1 MQGEACSM
9 LLANFS
15 QVSKDFGG
23 NPIFQDVDVE
33 ILKHERIGL
42 VGENGSGKSTL
53 FKLLAGLDTPTQGTI
68 TRRRNLTIGYLTQE
82 IDEAML
88 AKTIYEAVS
97 ETSSELVELQQRLE
111 TLEEQMSSPLFA
123 SNADAMTRILE
134 TYSKAQERYEA
145 LGGYTLNHKVEAVL
159 NGLGFPSSM
168 YEQEVGSLS
177 GGEKKLVNLARIL
190 LQVPD
195 LLLLDEPDNHLD
207 LQAKAWLEYYIQEYP
222 GTVLI
227 ISHDR
232 HLLDTSVNKIFEL
245 EDGEISSYTGNY
257 SYFVVERQ
265 RRLEKL
271 QELYTAQRDEIKRL
285 EISMRRLKGWAKQNS
300 KFAGKAEY
308 MAKRVE
314 QAREEAVDRPTLVRD
329 RIKVGLD
336 AERSGKKVLEV
347 KGLSTSFD
355 SYTLFEPFDLTILYG
370 ECVGIVGAN
379 GSGKTTLMKS
389 MIGIL
394 PATYGTVKIGASVV
408 TGYYA
413 QEQETLPFKSTPLD
427 FVRRLKN
434 MTEGQAVAFLHT
446 LLFSYEDIH
455 TPIGKLS
462 GGEKSRLQ
470 IARLR
475 LTNAN
480 FLLLDEP
487 TNNLD
492 IASTEVLEKALD
504 MFEGTVLTVSHD
516 RYFLDKVTTTTLAIG
531 NDKRVR
537 VYPGNFSYYMEHQD
551 AFSRP
556 DDRNQSTFHQEVFQK
571 RTMYEKQCL

>member
-1 MQGEACSM
+1 M

-15 QVSKDFGG
+15 QVRKDFGG
-23 NPIFQDVDVE
+23 NPIFQEVDLE
-33 ILKHERIGL
+33 ILEHERIGL

-82 IDEAML
+82 IDAAMQAQTL
-88 AKTIYEAVS
+88 YEAVS
-97 ETSSELVELQQRLE
+97 ETSPELVTLQQLLGE
-111 TLEEQMSSPLFA
+111 LEEQMSDPLVA
-123 SNADAMTRILE
+123 SDSMTRVLE
-134 TYSKAQERYEA
+134 TYGKAQERFDA
-145 LGGYTLNHKVEAVL
+145 LGGYTLGHKVEAVL
-159 NGLGFPSSM
+159 SGLGFPPNM

-190 LQVPD
+190 LQMPD

-207 LQAKAWLEYYIQEYP
+207 LQAKAWLEYYIQDYP

-232 HLLDTSVNKIFEL
+232 HLLDSSVNKIFEL
-245 EDGEISSYTGNY
+245 EDGEISSYAGNY

-285 EISMRRLKGWAKQNS
+285 EISMRRLKGWAKLNS

-314 QAREEAVDRPTLVRD
+314 QAREEAVDKPTLVRD

-347 KGLSTSFD
+347 KGLSTSIGD
-355 SYTLFEPFDLTILYG
+355 YTLFEPFDLTILYG
-370 ECVGIVGAN
+370 ERIGIVGPN
-379 GSGKTTLMKS
+379 GSGKTTLMKT
-389 MIGIL
+389 MMDLL
-394 PATYGTVKIGASVV
+394 PATQGTVKIGASVV

-413 QEQETLPFKSTPLD
+413 QEQETLPFESTPID

-434 MTEGQAVAFLHT
+434 MTEPQAISSLHS
-446 LLFSYEDIH
+446 LLFSFEDIH
-455 TPIGKLS
+455 TPIGQLS

-504 MFEGTVLTVSHD
+504 MFEGTVLTISHD
-516 RYFLDKVTTTTLAIG
+516 RYFLDKVTTKIVAIG
-531 NDKRVR
+531 NDRKVR
-537 VYPGNFSYYMEHQD
+537 VYPGNFSYYVDHQH
-551 AFSRP
+551 A
-556 DDRNQSTFHQEVFQK
+556 
-571 RTMYEKQCL
+571 